1 MNTRIDLA
9 DKIRAEVP
17 ATWTVI
23 PYGVELEN
31 PLMPHVVVRQVSV
44 ARNAGAPRL
53 YRDTGFTVA
62 LVEPGLA
69 PDKVETALDDDVEIL
84 LDVLE
89 RIDIPGLIWTGADRV
104 TFEGRFHG
112 YEIHALITDER
123 VGQ

>member
-17 ATWTVI
+17 ETWTVL
-23 PYGVELEN
+23 PYGIELEN
-31 PLMPHVVVRQVSV
+31 PLTATVVVRQVSV

-53 YRDTGFTVA
+53 YRDTGFTVG

-69 PDKVETALDDDVEIL
+69 PDKVETALDDDLELL
-84 LDVLE
+84 LDVLD
-89 RIDIPGLIWTGADRV
+89 RIDIPGLIWSAADRV
-104 TFEGRFHG
+104 TFDSRFHG